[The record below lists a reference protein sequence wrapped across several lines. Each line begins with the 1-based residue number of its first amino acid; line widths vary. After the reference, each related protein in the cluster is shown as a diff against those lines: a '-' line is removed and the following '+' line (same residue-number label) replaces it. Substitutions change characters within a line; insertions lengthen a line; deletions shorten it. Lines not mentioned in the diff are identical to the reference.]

1 VKKMSRRGS
10 ITLICLLAIGSG
22 LVPAGLF
29 INNSILNEVAN
40 SIDEGLIGIQEE
52 ALPMVES
59 MIAESGI
66 PRALRDIRKIGLS
79 ETEAIVNAT
88 FFMSVLNMTLN
99 EPAVLGV
106 VPINLL
112 FDRWIQWIV
121 IIPVTFSSA
130 MQSLGYPPIKGISE
144 YFQQDLWYGN
154 AKYVLMEGTESLP
167 GLIGNNSLGTGVL
180 DFLDLYD
187 HAVGNTTLEQEL
199 SSGYNTTWNKI
210 TKLTEY
216 YRNYFVPYAIPM
228 IVANLDIL
236 MPKYSGM
243 DTKSIAEMY
252 YFAQWAN
259 CSMFEGGIDLSTM
272 VDNLDNSVY
281 GFELDRLIRSNIS
294 RSSCD
299 LLWEDNNPQSLTN
312 DTGINEWIKAR
323 DNTTILEELRTLFLL
338 EEYQIKM
345 IGYWLWNA
353 SFKWDIMPILI
364 TLPPPL
370 GEGMKLEEFAKVI
383 FLEVWT
389 NGTADG
395 RMLFPFGFP
404 LEMQATTTY
413 GFEIGFQ
420 SQTKPVIPSNISLA
434 SARSLWNTSNPY
446 SLVTKNGV
454 MEWFKAVDNPN
465 SATAY
470 GLKMANG
477 LTDEQLYM
485 ILSWLPRFK
494 NNVMPF
500 LAQEEMSLPLDSTT
514 LGNTIQTSMVVSG
527 GFVIGLAG
535 VGFIRRGL
543 LKKRLR

>member
-1 VKKMSRRGS
+1 MSRRGS
-10 ITLICLLAIGSG
+10 ITLICLLAVGSG
-22 LVPAGLF
+22 LIPAGLF

-40 SIDEGLIGIQEE
+40 SIDEGLLGIQEE

-59 MIAESGI
+59 MITESGI

-88 FFMSVLNMTLN
+88 FFMTVLNMTLN

-112 FDRWIQWIV
+112 FDRWIQWV
-121 IIPVTFSSA
+121 LIIPVTFSSA

-154 AKYVLMEGTESLP
+154 AKYVLMEGTKTLP

-187 HAVGNTTLEQEL
+187 HAIGNNTLEQEL

-216 YRNYFVPYAIPM
+216 YRNYFVPFAIPM

-259 CSMFEGGIDLSTM
+259 CSMFEEGIDLSTM
-272 VDNLDNSVY
+272 VDDLDNSVY
-281 GFELDRLIRSNIS
+281 GFELDRLYPSNIS
-294 RSSCD
+294 KLSCE
-299 LLWEDNNPQSLTN
+299 LLWEDNHPYSLTN

-323 DNTTILEELRTLFLL
+323 DNKTIWEDLKTEFFLED
-338 EEYQIKM
+338 YQIKM
-345 IGYWLWNA
+345 IDHWLWNA

-364 TLPPPL
+364 TLAPPL
-370 GEGMKLEEFAKVI
+370 GEGMSLSDFALVI
-383 FLEVWT
+383 SLEVWT

-395 RMLFPFGFP
+395 RTLFPYGFP
-404 LEMQATTTY
+404 LELQATTVY
-413 GFEIGFQ
+413 GFEIGYQ
-420 SQTKPVIPSNISLA
+420 SQTKPVISTNISLT

-446 SLVTKNGV
+446 SLVTKNGIA
-454 MEWFKAVDNPN
+454 EWFKAVNNPN
-465 SATAY
+465 SAAAY
-470 GLKMANG
+470 GLKIANG
-477 LTDEQLYM
+477 LEDEQLLM

-514 LGNTIQTSMVVSG
+514 LGNTIQTSMVVAG
-527 GFVIGLAG
+527 GSVIGLAG
-535 VGFIRRGL
+535 VGFIRRSII
-543 LKKRLR
+543 KKRLR

>member
-1 VKKMSRRGS
+1 MSRRGS

-154 AKYVLMEGTESLP
+154 AKYVLMEGTKTLP

-187 HAVGNTTLEQEL
+187 HAIGNNTLEQEL

-216 YRNYFVPYAIPM
+216 YRNYFVPFAIPM

-259 CSMFEGGIDLSTM
+259 CSMFEEGIDLSTM
-272 VDNLDNSVY
+272 VDDLDNSVY
-281 GFELDRLIRSNIS
+281 GFELDRLYPSNIS
-294 RSSCD
+294 KLSCE
-299 LLWEDNNPQSLTN
+299 LLWEDNHPYSLTN

-323 DNTTILEELRTLFLL
+323 DNKTIWEDLKTEFFLED
-338 EEYQIKM
+338 YQIKM
-345 IGYWLWNA
+345 IDHWLWNA

-364 TLPPPL
+364 TLAPPL
-370 GEGMKLEEFAKVI
+370 GEGMSLSDFALVI
-383 FLEVWT
+383 SLEVWT

-395 RMLFPFGFP
+395 RTLFPYGFP
-404 LEMQATTTY
+404 LELQATTVY
-413 GFEIGFQ
+413 GFEIGYQ
-420 SQTKPVIPSNISLA
+420 SQTKPVISTNISLT

-446 SLVTKNGV
+446 SLVTKNGIA
-454 MEWFKAVDNPN
+454 EWFKAVNNPN
-465 SATAY
+465 SAAAY
-470 GLKMANG
+470 GLKIANG
-477 LTDEQLYM
+477 LEDEQLLM

-514 LGNTIQTSMVVSG
+514 LGNTIQTSMVVAG
-527 GFVIGLAG
+527 GSVIGLAG
-535 VGFIRRGL
+535 VGFIRRSII
-543 LKKRLR
+543 KKRLR